1 MLMTP
6 WLSAGAGIVVAAGL
20 ALNLPHAVLTYSP
33 TYPGTKCRVP
43 ACGSGTPQHVPG
55 RLTTTNPGIELKR
68 ARHVHSGRPAAAGG
82 GPAKAP
88 AVTPARTPPIPARA
102 RHRGPHR
109 GTAAYIQYRTMQ
121 RWPSG
126 FAAVITI
133 TSQRD
138 LDNWRLSFRYPGVHI
153 DSVAGAKWAARSN
166 GDGGVATPVPWPWG
180 GPTGSLI
187 RIMIIANGT
196 PGQPTDCRFDGAH
209 CRFG

>member
-20 ALNLPHAVLTYSP
+20 ALNLPHAALTYSP
-33 TYPGTKCRVP
+33 TYPGMKCRVP
-43 ACGSGTPQHVPG
+43 ACGSGTPRHVPG
-55 RLTTTNPGIELKR
+55 GLTATNPGIELKR
-68 ARHVHSGRPAAAGG
+68 ARHVHARRHGGRPATT
-82 GPAKAP
+82 P
-88 AVTPARTPPIPARA
+88 AVMPTRTPANPAHAGHRA
-102 RHRGPHR
+102 PHR
-109 GTAAYIQYRTMQ
+109 GTAADVQYRTIQ

-133 TSQRD
+133 TSGAD

-153 DSVAGAKWAARSN
+153 DSVAGAKWTARSN

-196 PGQPTDCRFDGAH
+196 PGQPTGCRFDGAP